1 MADLRTEIENI
12 FNEMDQ
18 DLQNDKENSITIYD
32 CFDFQ
37 EEDKDRFI
45 DAIFTLLVLF
55 VYNIKS
61 NFACRHQMAIEIIQ
75 CDNTLAQIIIE
86 ELWNRKFIDF
96 EKCKNICNFLDVEFE
111 KYRKSN
117 HPTPLEEIAKDYPYL
132 SKLIESF
139 NKKDS
144 NK

>member
-1 MADLRTEIENI
+1 MADLRKEIENI
-12 FNEMDQ
+12 FDEIDK
-18 DLQNDKENSITIYD
+18 DLQDDKESSMTIYD

-45 DAIFTLLVLF
+45 DAIFILLVLF
-55 VYNIKS
+55 DDNIKS
-61 NFACRHQMAIEIIQ
+61 NFACRYHMAIEIIQ
-75 CDNTLAQIIIE
+75 CDNTLAQMIIE
-86 ELWNRKFIDF
+86 ELWDRKFIDF
-96 EKCKNICNFLDVEFE
+96 ERCKNICNFLDAEFE

-117 HPTPLEEIAKDYPYL
+117 PPTPLEEIAKDYPYL
-132 SKLIESF
+132 SKLMESF